1 MNKLAVA
8 LALLASLAVPAAS
21 SAAEG
26 PFLVRV
32 RGVYINPADKSDSI
46 PALGVPA
53 DKVSV
58 SKKLIPEVDISYFF
72 LVPNLSA
79 ELILTYPQE
88 HDVKVDGTKIGT
100 ATHLPPCLTAQW
112 HFIPGGVVNPYVG
125 AGVNFTLFT
134 ASNLNDK
141 SLELDSYSLGV
152 VGQVGAD
159 FRVTDQVYLNADVKY
174 VTIGSDVKA
183 KATGQKLTSI
193 SIDPWLFGLGLGYRF

>member
-32 RGVYINPADKSDSI
+32 RGVYITPADKSDAAPGLAADSI
-46 PALGVPA
+46 
-53 DKVSV
+53 SV
-58 SKKLIPEVDISYFF
+58 SKKLIPEVDVSYFF

-88 HDVKVDGTKIGT
+88 HDVKIDGTKIGT

-134 ASNLNDK
+134 DTNLADK
-141 SLELDSYSLGV
+141 TLKLDSYSIGV

-174 VTIGSDVKA
+174 VTIGSDVKVKASGA
-183 KATGQKLTSI
+183 KVTSI
-193 SIDPWLFGLGLGYRF
+193 ALDPWLFGLGLGYRF